1 MSKPRMQRRSLIACL
16 GAALLAPQRLL
27 AAPLAYRLVPEA
39 TEVRFSFLLS
49 GQPQH
54 GRIPVGA
61 ARIRIDPQNLARSQ
75 ADITLDARRART
87 GLIFAT
93 EALKSPGVLDAARF
107 PEIRFRSTRI
117 RLGPDGRLSGGAQ
130 IRGDLTLRGVTRPLA
145 LQAALY
151 RRPGTAPDDLR
162 ELDVHLS
169 GQLSRAA
176 FGATGYP
183 ELVADKVTL
192 AIKARL
198 RRGG

>member
-1 MSKPRMQRRSLIACL
+1 MGKPRMPRRSLLAGL
-16 GAALLAPQRLL
+16 GAALLAPQALL
-27 AAPLAYRLVPEA
+27 AALLPYHLIPEA
-39 TEVRFSFLLS
+39 TEVRFTFLLS

-54 GRIPVGA
+54 GRVPVSA

-93 EALKSPGVLDAARF
+93 DALKSPGVLDAARF
-107 PEIRFRSTRI
+107 PQIRFRSTRV
-117 RLGPDGRLSGGAQ
+117 RLGPDGRLSGGAE
-130 IRGDLTLRGVTRPLA
+130 ITGNLTLRGTTRPIT

-151 RRPGTAPDDLR
+151 RRPGTAPDDLH

-176 FGATGYP
+176 FGATGYTD
-183 ELVADKVTL
+183 LVADRIAL
-192 AIKARL
+192 AVRARI
-198 RRGG
+198 RRSS